1 MRGWRE
7 EGVRGGWKITGYTVL
22 RLRRIATVV
31 FPLFSFKSSRTLSRG
46 RGGFFARCS
55 LKPKGLNFRIIIM
68 FLKSARTVRRTR
80 LGRSWENIPIQ
91 LLATTGTELRS
102 CVNIEV
108 AVPNSPC
115 GLDCGRKATGN
126 VNSDFR
132 AQVLCESRGGRPGLP
147 VPNSP

>member
-1 MRGWRE
+1 
-7 EGVRGGWKITGYTVL
+7 
-22 RLRRIATVV
+22 
-31 FPLFSFKSSRTLSRG
+31 
-46 RGGFFARCS
+46 
-55 LKPKGLNFRIIIM
+55 M

-91 LLATTGTELRS
+91 LLAATGTELRS

-108 AVPNSPC
+108 AVC
-115 GLDCGRKATGN
+115 GLDCGRKATLN

-132 AQVLCESRGGRPGLP
+132 AQELCESRGGRPGLP